1 MGCDCTKEDSRTKT
15 LTENDE
21 GNKINN
27 ADNKVNNKMVI
38 NANKKKVTVYENYKK
53 ETQKGLTILENVKE
67 ILPKDIS
74 KESIKDMVYNALGN
88 TIVEDKSK
96 FIKGVNITKEH
107 AQTIIDV
114 LYNIVHK
121 KENED
126 ENENENEKKP
136 EDIVDNTSLKDV
148 NVIIGFYDATEE
160 NVRKFMFKNKNPTDE
175 EVKKALNQL
184 TAGDVDA
191 KILAIEIKDE

>member
-1 MGCDCTKEDSRTKT
+1 MGCSSANEEIRSNNGGA
-15 LTENDE
+15 TEE
-21 GNKINN
+21 KKLNKNQ
-27 ADNKVNNKMVI
+27 DKKMVI
-38 NANKKKVTVYENYKK
+38 NANKKVTVSKSYKK

-74 KESIKDMVYNALGN
+74 KENIKDMVYNALGN

-96 FIKGVNITKEH
+96 FIKGVNLTTEH

-121 KENED
+121 TEKD
-126 ENENENEKKP
+126 ENEK
-136 EDIVDNTSLKDV
+136 EDEIDNTTLKDV
-148 NVIIGFYDATEE
+148 NITIGFYEANED
-160 NVRKFMFKNKNPTDE
+160 NVRKFIFRNKNPTDE
-175 EVKKALNQL
+175 EVKKTLNQL

>member
-160 NVRKFMFKNKNPTDE
+160 NVRKFMFKKKNPTDE
-175 EVKKALNQL
+175 EVKKAL
-184 TAGDVDA
+184 
-191 KILAIEIKDE
+191 IIKSYYLF

>member
-1 MGCDCTKEDSRTKT
+1 MGCDVIKETSISKKA
-15 LTENDE
+15 TENSDDGKLKE
-21 GNKINN
+21 NEKKDG
-27 ADNKVNNKMVI
+27 MVI
-38 NANKKKVTVYENYKK
+38 KGNQKQVTVNKNYKK

-74 KESIKDMVYNALGN
+74 KENIKEMVYNALGN

-96 FIKGVNITKEH
+96 FIKGVNLTTEH

-121 KENED
+121 TEKD
-126 ENENENEKKP
+126 ENEK
-136 EDIVDNTSLKDV
+136 EDEIDNTTLKDV
-148 NVIIGFYDATEE
+148 NITIGFYEANED
-160 NVRKFMFKNKNPTDE
+160 NVRKFIFRNKNPTDD
-175 EVKKALNQL
+175 EVKNTLNQL

-191 KILAIEIKDE
+191 KILAIEIKDK